1 MSTRYLQEKTA
12 IITGGARGIG
22 QATALKLA
30 NKGINIVIADIN
42 DKANETV
49 NKIKEL
55 GGKAIYIKTDVS
67 NKKEVQLLIEKTLK
81 RFNGIDILINNAGIS
96 QFDIVF
102 EDIKEEEWDRMM
114 NINLK
119 GVFFCCQAVFPHMKS
134 KCSGKIVNVA
144 STAAKT
150 GGVKSGAHY
159 AAAKAGVVTLTKS
172 VAKDGAPYGINVN
185 AVSPGIIETD
195 MTKNVAYEVISIP
208 LGRLG
213 KAEEVAE
220 VIYFLASN
228 AARYITGEIVD
239 VDGGMS
245 MD

>member
-1 MSTRYLQEKTA
+1 MNLQEKTA

-30 NKGINIVIADIN
+30 NKGINIVIADIS
-42 DKANETV
+42 NEVNKTV
-49 NKIKEL
+49 KKIKEL
-55 GGKAIYIKTDVS
+55 GKKAIYIKTDVS
-67 NKKEVQLLIEKTLK
+67 NKEEVQLLIEKTLK
-81 RFNGIDILINNAGIS
+81 RFNSIDILINNAGIS
-96 QFDIVF
+96 QFNISF
-102 EDIKEEEWDRMM
+102 EDIKEEEWNLMM

-119 GVFFCCQAVFPHMKS
+119 GVFFCCQAVLPYMKS
-134 KCSGKIVNVA
+134 KRSGKIVNLA
-144 STAAKT
+144 SIAAKT
-150 GGVKSGAHY
+150 GGIKSGAHY
-159 AAAKAGVVTLTKS
+159 AAAKAGVITLTKS
-172 VAKDGAPYGINVN
+172 VAKSGAPYGINVN

-195 MTKNVAYEVISIP
+195 MTKNVAYEISSIP

-220 VIYFLASN
+220 VICFLASD

>member
-1 MSTRYLQEKTA
+1 MNLQKKTA

-30 NKGINIVIADIN
+30 NKGINIVIADISN
-42 DKANETV
+42 EVNETV
-49 NKIKEL
+49 KKIKEL
-55 GGKAIYIKTDVS
+55 GEKAIYIKTDVS
-67 NKKEVQLLIEKTLK
+67 NKKEVRLLVEKTLK
-81 RFNGIDILINNAGIS
+81 EFNSIDILINNAGIS
-96 QFDIVF
+96 QFDTVF
-102 EDIKEEEWDRMM
+102 EDIKEEEWDLMM

-134 KCSGKIVNVA
+134 KYSGKIVNVA

-172 VAKDGAPYGINVN
+172 VAKNGAPYGINVN

-195 MTKNVAYEVISIP
+195 MTKNVAYEVSSIP

-220 VIYFLASN
+220 VICFLASD
-228 AARYITGEIVD
+228 AARYITGEIIG

-245 MD
+245 MG

>member
-1 MSTRYLQEKTA
+1 MNLQEKTV
-12 IITGGARGIG
+12 IITGGVRGIG
-22 QATALKLA
+22 QATALKFA
-30 NKGINIVIADIN
+30 NKGINIVIADVDN
-42 DKANETV
+42 EANETV
-49 NKIKEL
+49 KKIKEL

-67 NKKEVQLLIEKTLK
+67 NKKEVQLLVEKTLK
-81 RFNGIDILINNAGIS
+81 RFNGIDILINNAGVS
-96 QFDIVF
+96 QFNIDF
-102 EDIKEEEWDRMM
+102 EDIKEEEWDWMM

-144 STAAKT
+144 SISAKT

-159 AAAKAGVVTLTKS
+159 ASAKAGVVSLTKS
-172 VAKDGAPYGINVN
+172 IAKKGAPYGINVN
-185 AVSPGIIETD
+185 AVSPGVIETD
-195 MTKNVAYEVISIP
+195 MTKNVAYEISSIP

-220 VIYFLASN
+220 VIYFLASD